1 MDTSGFVIS
10 TDSPINKLEC
20 REAFQGLTDREKYY
34 SHYLSRAGWDGG
46 LICLLQ
52 TSPESAPIFLLL
64 KEVFSRQ
71 SVKSLRE
78 ATRES
83 VRESEFQVNVF
94 PHSFMYTLVVHWFS
108 SKRTFSYS
116 CQYNLLGPNCCIFV
130 S

>member
-71 SVKSLRE
+71 SVDSLRD

-83 VRESEFQVNVF
+83 VREPEFQVNVL
-94 PHSFMYTLVVHWFS
+94 PHSSIHTLYVHWFCS
-108 SKRTFSYS
+108 TFSCS
-116 CQYNLLGPNCCIFV
+116 FRNNLLIAG
-130 S
+130 